1 MWHGIRLLSVRIGQN
16 SFYRKFFLYS
26 LSGSAAFSADY
37 VTFLA
42 VYMAI
47 QRPYV
52 ANALGVCSGIIVSF
66 TLNSRYTFQR
76 RDAVVRRAA
85 KFVAVALFGLALS
98 SAIIMLL
105 MAMGVDPRLGKMIAM
120 FFVFVTQF
128 AANTFWTFSIK
139 SDIRLFRREGT

>member
-1 MWHGIRLLSVRIGQN
+1 MWHCIRLLSARIGQN
-16 SFYRKFFLYS
+16 SFYRKFFLYL
-26 LSGSAAFSADY
+26 LSGSFAFSADY

-42 VYMAI
+42 VYMAL

-105 MAMGVDPRLGKMIAM
+105 MVVRVDPRLGKIIAM
-120 FFVFVTQF
+120 LFVFVTQF
-128 AANTFWTFSIK
+128 TANTFWTF
-139 SDIRLFRREGT
+139 R

>member
-1 MWHGIRLLSVRIGQN
+1 
-16 SFYRKFFLYS
+16 
-26 LSGSAAFSADY
+26 
-37 VTFLA
+37 
-42 VYMAI
+42 MAL

-105 MAMGVDPRLGKMIAM
+105 MVVRVDPRLGKIIAM
-120 FFVFVTQF
+120 LFVFVTQF
-128 AANTFWTFSIK
+128 TANTFWTF
-139 SDIRLFRREGT
+139 R